1 MSGDPG
7 SIKGMAPCG
16 QCGHFA
22 SVHHGGGG
30 GRPGGSSCASP
41 DCECR
46 KFLEAAD
53 ARVPLGTGNLTA
65 AEVAQLTGLSVHT
78 LSYWRQSG
86 KGPKAIKAGG
96 RTLYRREDVEQWLAE
111 VDGKTFPSSPA
122 ESSDWY
128 LKAVEAAG
136 RIDPT
141 HTTPWKLASTYALLA
156 IAEALLSDGPRP
168 QRRPPHSAAATA
180 AAQDGELLTVAE
192 VAAMTRLAVGTLR
205 YWRHAGSGGPPS
217 FKLGRRV
224 MYRKT
229 DIEAW
234 LKEAR

>member
-1 MSGDPG
+1 
-7 SIKGMAPCG
+7 MALCG
-16 QCGHFA
+16 LCGHFA

-30 GRPGGSSCASP
+30 GRPGGSTCAASEC
-41 DCECR
+41 DCQ
-46 KFLEAAD
+46 KFLEGND
-53 ARVPLGTGNLTA
+53 SRVPLDADNLTG

-86 KGPKAIKAGG
+86 QGPKAIKAGT
-96 RTLYRREDVEQWLAE
+96 RTLYRRTDVEAWLAE

-122 ESSDWY
+122 ASSDWY

-136 RIDPT
+136 RIDPA
-141 HTTPWKLASTYALLA
+141 HTAPWKLASTYALLA
-156 IAEALLSDGPRP
+156 ITEALGSAGPRAK
-168 QRRPPHSAAATA
+168 QRPPQSAAATA
-180 AAQDGELLTVAE
+180 AAQVGELLTVAE

-224 MYRKT
+224 MYRRT